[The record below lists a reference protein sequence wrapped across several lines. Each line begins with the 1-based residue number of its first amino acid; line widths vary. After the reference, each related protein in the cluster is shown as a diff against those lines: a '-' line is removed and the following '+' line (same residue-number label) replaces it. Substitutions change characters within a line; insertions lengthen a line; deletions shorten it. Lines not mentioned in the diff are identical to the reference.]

1 MRSTGRDL
9 ELNRRVPEIL
19 RRQSIRLVAVMLAGF
34 PAMLFALTTNDPL
47 DITGFVAELDRIAAA
62 VMATD
67 AAGREELKTRVPE
80 RWVIREASV
89 QFDVPTDWIAAPLQ
103 AAARSPSSWPYLRAK
118 LLARIASVRTEALS
132 LDARPVAPDRQV
144 PRATLQ
150 EVLARPEF
158 AGRRSATWIKL
169 LRDQV
174 SEWLIKFWQ
183 RMGGER
189 LGRRTTAIAFAW
201 IAALA
206 ALAVL
211 SWWLVSV
218 LVRTSPGSRLDIPPA
233 QSRRLSARAWA
244 LQAVSASDPREAA
257 RYAYHAGVRR
267 LEEEGAWRVDDA
279 RTPREYLRLLPS
291 GHGRRTILADMTNRF
306 EQIWYGGRKA
316 TADDMQQA
324 IAGLKDLGCLP
335 AD

>member
-1 MRSTGRDL
+1 MRSTGRGL
-9 ELNRRVPEIL
+9 GLNRRVPEIL
-19 RRQSIRLVAVMLAGF
+19 RRQSIRLVAVILAGF

-47 DITGFVAELDRIAAA
+47 GVAGFVAELDRLAAA
-62 VMATD
+62 VAATD
-67 AAGREELKTRVPE
+67 ASGLAELRTQVPE
-80 RWVIREASV
+80 RWVVREGSV
-89 QFDVPTDWIAAPLQ
+89 HFDVPAGWIEVPLQ
-103 AAARSPSSWPYLRAK
+103 AAARDTSSWPDVRAK
-118 LLARIASVRTEALS
+118 LLVRIASIRTEAQGLA
-132 LDARPVAPDRQV
+132 ARPVAAGGQPA
-144 PRATLQ
+144 RATLQ

-169 LRDQV
+169 LKEQV
-174 SEWLIKFWQ
+174 SQWLLRFWQ

-189 LGRRTTAIAFAW
+189 LGRRSTAIALAW

-206 ALAVL
+206 ALGVL
-211 SWWLVSV
+211 SWWLVSI
-218 LVRTSPGSRLDIPPA
+218 LVRTSPGSRLHLLPA

-244 LQAVSASDPREAA
+244 QRAVSAADPREAA
-257 RYAYHAGVRR
+257 RCAYHSAVRR

-291 GHGRRTILADMTNRF
+291 GHGRRTILTDMTNRF
-306 EQIWYGGRKA
+306 EQIWYGGRNA
-316 TADDMQQA
+316 TADDRQHV